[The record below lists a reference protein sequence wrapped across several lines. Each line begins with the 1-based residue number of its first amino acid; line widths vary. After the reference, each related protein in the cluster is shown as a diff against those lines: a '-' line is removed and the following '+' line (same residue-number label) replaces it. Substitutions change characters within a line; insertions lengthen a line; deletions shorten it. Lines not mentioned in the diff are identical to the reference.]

1 MSGEALYERYKDALR
16 RGHVASLQ
24 GRLSDALEA
33 YAEAASIAPERAT
46 PHTSA
51 GNALMRRRRLD
62 DALDQFAIAL
72 RLAPG
77 DEAALGGRAEALA
90 ALDRSHEAAD
100 AFDALADARATAGRL
115 ADAVD
120 AARRGLELAEGRE
133 RRRHLRA
140 LVERLRDAETG
151 VPGQQAL
158 QRALQVLDGPA
169 IGSPT
174 AASAS
179 AMPAAGREQRP
190 GDVPASALDA
200 RGMDAADATTRAVE
214 PAPEDAAP
222 EAAVE
227 PAGEDA
233 APEAAVKPAPED
245 AAPEAAV
252 EPAAPPVLQRDLPPD
267 ADVAALARAAEEAI
281 DADDPTAAVE
291 RLLDLAAAYR
301 QEGAREAAL
310 DACYLGLSLVPD
322 HTLLQLALAEL
333 YDDRGW
339 RSLAADK
346 LALLDRVV
354 ALDDDAE
361 AAGLVAAARARRG

>member
-140 LVERLRDAETG
+140 LVERLRVAEMG

-169 IGSPT
+169 VGSPT

-179 AMPAAGREQRP
+179 AAPAAGRKQRP
-190 GDVPASALDA
+190 EDVPASALDA
-200 RGMDAADATTRAVE
+200 RGMDAADATTSAVEPAPEDAAPEAAAE

-227 PAGEDA
+227 PAS
-233 APEAAVKPAPED
+233 
-245 AAPEAAV
+245 
-252 EPAAPPVLQRDLPPD
+252 PPVLQRDLPPD
-267 ADVAALARAAEEAI
+267 ADLVALARAAEEAI
-281 DADDPTAAVE
+281 DAGDPTAAVE

>member
-115 ADAVD
+115 ADALD

-140 LVERLRDAETG
+140 LVERLRVAEMG

-169 IGSPT
+169 VGSPT

-179 AMPAAGREQRP
+179 AVPAAGRKRHPE
-190 GDVPASALDA
+190 DVPASALDA
-200 RGMDAADATTRAVE
+200 RGMDAADATTSAVE
-214 PAPEDAAP
+214 PAPDDAAL
-222 EAAVE
+222 EAAAE
-227 PAGEDA
+227 PV
-233 APEAAVKPAPED
+233 P
-245 AAPEAAV
+245 
-252 EPAAPPVLQRDLPPD
+252 PPVLQRDLPPD
-267 ADVAALARAAEEAI
+267 TDVAALARAAEEAI